1 MTFCLGVTVEEGL
14 VGIADTRV
22 VSGSESLTARKV
34 ATYQGPGYSFF
45 IMNSGLRSL
54 RDKVLLCFEEAFSR
68 QISARERLFKL
79 VNLYAAQV
87 RRIADED
94 AKSLKENDFNFNI
107 YSLIGGQMAGD
118 SAHRLFLVYPEGNWV
133 EVGPDTPYQIIGN
146 SGFGKP
152 ILERSLTHHDP
163 ILYAFKLGVLA
174 FDATRLCASN
184 VDYPIDLVLYR
195 RGSYELVE
203 HRYEREDLNQISRWW
218 QERMRCA
225 VDELPSKWVEAAF
238 SKLGGPGEPPGTT

>member
-1 MTFCLGVTVEEGL
+1 

-22 VSGSESLTARKV
+22 VSGSEALTARKA

-45 IMNSGLRSL
+45 IMTSGLRSL
-54 RDKVLLCFEEAFSR
+54 RDKVLLFFEEAFSR

-87 RRIADED
+87 RRTASED
-94 AKSLKENDFNFNI
+94 AKALEEGDLDFNL
-107 YSLIGGQMAGD
+107 YSLIGGQMTGD
-118 SAHRLFLVYPEGNWV
+118 SAHRLFLVYPEGNWI

-146 SGFGKP
+146 SGYGKP
-152 ILERSLTHHDP
+152 ILERSLTRSDP

-184 VDYPIDLVLYR
+184 VDFPIDVVLYR
-195 RGSYELVE
+195 RGSYAFVE
-203 HRYEREDLNQISRWW
+203 HRYQREDLNQISHWW

-238 SKLGGPGEPPGTT
+238 SKLAESKPPPESG